1 MNFVG
6 DPFADLEAVFQSFCA
21 SSVSRK
27 QAGAGAV
34 LQMVSCVASP
44 RATLPPD
51 LAVLYNSGAPASCAV
66 PPPPSLF
73 PTSL

>member
-1 MNFVG
+1 MNFIG

-34 LQMVSCVASP
+34 LQMVSCVTPP
-44 RATLPPD
+44 RATHCPILALQPRLP
-51 LAVLYNSGAPASCAV
+51 VLCPTPPASR
-66 PPPPSLF
+66 
-73 PTSL
+73 